1 MALSLYTTDA
11 LIPTLRLLPLMP
23 SVQAL
28 FSNADLVTI
37 MDFEMSSK
45 ILPMIDNQAEEYFIA
60 IDDIT
65 YTQSIRVYSL
75 PVRATADKLRS
86 VSFID
91 SNDNEIRIPRLRPED
106 IMSNVN
112 STGLAINPALWGFYL
127 QNDKVILY
135 LGSFTGSSN
144 AYKFL
149 RLRFVRMP
157 STLVQEAA
165 CGQITAIVGN
175 VVTINAVPSTF
186 LTTVTY
192 DIVSNSPQMFVSQ
205 GDDLTATSIVGS
217 NITFSSLPTDA
228 AGNTLAQ
235 VGDWVCL
242 AMQSPIPQIP
252 FKPGFQLLLQL
263 SAAKCLEI
271 HGDTQGFNVA
281 MSQAADMKNYFISV
295 ITPRV
300 DGNVIRLTSPNSL
313 YGWDVST
320 CITDDFLDR
329 RYVMRKRLLGK
340 TGHLGI

>member
-1 MALSLYTTDA
+1 MPLSPYTTDS
-11 LIPTLRLLPLMP
+11 LLPTLRLLPLMP

-28 FSNADLVTI
+28 FSDANLVTI

-45 ILPMIDNQAEEYFIA
+45 IIPLIDNQAEEYFIVPF
-60 IDDIT
+60 DIP
-65 YTQSIRVYSL
+65 YIQSITIYSL

-86 VSFID
+86 VSFVD
-91 SNDNEIRIPRLRPED
+91 SNNNEIRIPRLRPED

-127 QNDKVILY
+127 QNDKCVLY
-135 LGSFTGSSN
+135 LGSFSGSSN

-149 RLRFVRMP
+149 RLRFCRMP
-157 STLVQEAA
+157 NTLVQEVA
-165 CGQITAIVGN
+165 CGQITAIAGN
-175 VVTINAVPSTF
+175 VVTVSNVPVTF

-205 GDDLTATSIVGS
+205 GDDLTITAIVGS
-217 NITFSSLPTDA
+217 NITFTALPPA
-228 AGNTLAQ
+228 VK

-252 FKPGFQLLLQL
+252 FKPGFQFLLQL

-281 MSQAADMKNYFISV
+281 MSQAADMKEFFISV

-300 DGNVIRLTSPNSL
+300 DGNVIRLTTPNSL
-313 YGWDVST
+313 YAWD
-320 CITDDFLDR
+320 
-329 RYVMRKRLLGK
+329 
-340 TGHLGI
+340 

>member
-1 MALSLYTTDA
+1 MPLSPYTTDA

-23 SVQAL
+23 AVQNL
-28 FSNADLVTI
+28 FTNDNLVTI

-45 ILPMIDNQAEEYFIA
+45 ILPLIDNQAEEYFIA
-60 IDDIT
+60 RADIV
-65 YTQSIRVYSL
+65 YNQSVRIYPL

-86 VSFID
+86 VSFVD
-91 SNDNEIRIPRLRPED
+91 SNNNEIRIPRLRPED

-112 STGLAINPALWGFYL
+112 ATGLAINPALWGFYL
-127 QNDKVILY
+127 ENDKVVLY
-135 LGSFTGSSN
+135 LGSFAGTSN

-157 STLVQEAA
+157 NTLVLSTA
-165 CGQITAIVGN
+165 CAQITGIAGN
-175 VVTINAVPSTF
+175 VVTVASFPTSPAPF
-186 LTTVTY
+186 TTSATY
-192 DIVSNSPQMFVSQ
+192 DIISNSPQMFVSQ
-205 GDDLTATSIVGS
+205 GDDLTVSAIDPILKTM
-217 NITFSSLPTDA
+217 TFTSLPADSL
-228 AGNTLAQ
+228 GNTLAQ
-235 VGDWVCL
+235 VGDWVCF

-300 DGNVIRLTSPNSL
+300 DGNVVRLTTPNSL
-313 YGWDVST
+313 YGWD
-320 CITDDFLDR
+320 
-329 RYVMRKRLLGK
+329 
-340 TGHLGI
+340 

>member
-1 MALSLYTTDA
+1 MTSPYTVDA

-28 FSNADLVTI
+28 FTPSNLVAV

-45 ILPMIDNQAEEYFIA
+45 ILPLIDNQAEEYFIVS
-60 IDDIT
+60 DDII
-65 YTQSIRVYSL
+65 YDQSVTVYPL

-86 VSFID
+86 VSFVD
-91 SNDNEIRIPRLRPED
+91 SNNNEIRIPRLRPED

-112 STGLAINPALWGFYL
+112 ATGLAINPALWGFYL
-127 QNDKVILY
+127 QNDKCVLY
-135 LGSFTGSSN
+135 LGSFAGTSQ

-157 STLVQEAA
+157 NTLVLEAA

-175 VVTINAVPSTF
+175 VVTVGNVPSTF
-186 LTTVTY
+186 ATNVTY

-205 GDDLTATSIVGS
+205 GDDLTISTIVGS
-217 NITFSSLPTDA
+217 DITFISLPPTV
-228 AGNTLAQ
+228 Q

-252 FKPGFQLLLQL
+252 FKPGFQFLLQL

-271 HGDTQGFNVA
+271 HGDTQGFNIA
-281 MSQAADMKNYFISV
+281 MSQATDMKELFISV

-300 DGNVIRLTSPNSL
+300 DGNVIRLTTPNSI
-313 YGWDVST
+313 YGWD
-320 CITDDFLDR
+320 
-329 RYVMRKRLLGK
+329 
-340 TGHLGI
+340 

>member
-1 MALSLYTTDA
+1 MSSPYTTDS
-11 LIPTLRLLPLMP
+11 LLPTLRLLPLMP

-28 FSNADLVTI
+28 FSPSDLVTI

-45 ILPMIDNQAEEYFIA
+45 ILPLIDNQAEEYFIVP
-60 IDDIT
+60 DDIP
-65 YTQSIRVYSL
+65 YVQSITTYRL

-86 VSFID
+86 VSFVD
-91 SNDNEIRIPRLRPED
+91 SNNNEIRIPRLRPED

-127 QNDKVILY
+127 QNDKIVLY

-157 STLVQEAA
+157 NTLVQEAA

-175 VVTINAVPSTF
+175 VVTVNNVPTTF
-186 LTTVTY
+186 TTGVLY
-192 DIVSNSPQMFVSQ
+192 DVISNSPQMFTSE
-205 GDDLTATSIVGS
+205 GDDLAITSIVGN
-217 NITFSSLPTDA
+217 NITFTAFPST
-228 AGNTLAQ
+228 AQ

-271 HGDTQGFNVA
+271 HGDMQGFNVA
-281 MSQAADMKNYFISV
+281 MSQASDMKTLFISV

-300 DGNVIRLTSPNSL
+300 DGNTIRLTTPNSL
-313 YGWDVST
+313 YAWD
-320 CITDDFLDR
+320 
-329 RYVMRKRLLGK
+329 
-340 TGHLGI
+340 

>member
-1 MALSLYTTDA
+1 MPSSPYTTDS
-11 LIPTLRLLPLMP
+11 LLPMLRLLPLMP

-28 FSNADLVTI
+28 FSNSDLVNI

-45 ILPMIDNQAEEYFIA
+45 ILPMIDNQAEEYFIVPA
-60 IDDIT
+60 DLV
-65 YTQSIRVYSL
+65 YNQSVRVYSL

-86 VSFID
+86 VSFVD

-112 STGLAINPALWGFYL
+112 ATGLAINPALWGFYL
-127 QNDKVILY
+127 QNDKVVLY
-135 LGSFTGSSN
+135 LGSFAGTSQ

-165 CGQITAIVGN
+165 CGQITAISGN
-175 VVTINAVPSTF
+175 VVTVANLPSTF
-186 LTTVTY
+186 TTSLTY
-192 DIVSNSPQMFVSQ
+192 DIISNSPQMFVSQ
-205 GDDLTATSIVGS
+205 GDDLTITTITPLVAPAAT
-217 NITFSSLPTDA
+217 ITFTALPVDQF
-228 AGNTLAQ
+228 GNPIPQ
-235 VGDWVCL
+235 IGDWVCL

-300 DGNVIRLTSPNSL
+300 DGNVIRLTTPNSL
-313 YGWDVST
+313 YGWD
-320 CITDDFLDR
+320 
-329 RYVMRKRLLGK
+329 
-340 TGHLGI
+340 

>member
-1 MALSLYTTDA
+1 MPLSPYTTDS
-11 LIPTLRLLPLMP
+11 LLPMLRLLPLMP

-28 FSNADLVTI
+28 FSDPDLVNI

-45 ILPMIDNQAEEYFIA
+45 ILPLIDNQAEEYFVTR
-60 IDDIT
+60 DDIP
-65 YTQSIRVYSL
+65 YIQSTRRYNL

-86 VSFID
+86 VSFVD
-91 SNDNEIRIPRLRPED
+91 SNNNEIRIPRLRPED

-127 QNDKVILY
+127 ENDQVVLY
-135 LGSFTGSSN
+135 LGSFTGSST

-165 CGQITAIVGN
+165 CGQITAVSGN
-175 VVTINAVPSTF
+175 VITVNSVPTTF

-192 DIVSNSPQMFVSQ
+192 DIVSNSPQMFVSK
-205 GDDLTATSIVGS
+205 GDDLTVTSIVGTT
-217 NITFSSLPTDA
+217 ITFTALPEVDSPVQ
-228 AGNTLAQ
+228 GPQ
-235 VGDWVCL
+235 IGDWVCL

-252 FKPGFQLLLQL
+252 FKPGFQFLLQL

-281 MSQAADMKNYFISV
+281 MSQAADMKEFFISV

-300 DGNVIRLTSPNSL
+300 DGNVIRLTTPNSL
-313 YGWDVST
+313 YGWD
-320 CITDDFLDR
+320 
-329 RYVMRKRLLGK
+329 
-340 TGHLGI
+340 